1 MADKILFDESYLE
14 VRRTSGVNGRLEDPG
29 ELAELRESIEE
40 TVRPQLAVASAPPA
54 VARRSDHLVPVAA
67 AAGAVAAIAV
77 AAVLASIG
85 LRQEV
90 GDMALESYGHASG
103 EGRVL
108 QQYRQDS
115 ERVIRQKDSEVRTVL
130 RQLEELRR
138 RSEGL
143 SAVVEK
149 GLDIKES
156 QLSEQV
162 DAQLSRERAQL
173 AALGTAEA
181 EAEARL
187 EALKERLELE
197 SRAELQRLRREADEA
212 LAAQRAQLLANVDRA
227 ALELAAAADDRLGAA
242 SRPEPEEAREDLA
255 VAGEISSGLA
265 TALGLIR
272 KSDYAGASAQ
282 LARVRALLA
291 GASASRSVE
300 ARRATDLEVLDTLE
314 AYMSV
319 LRAQKAAA
327 APQPPAPAP
336 RPELGPIIGRVTLV
350 EGRRVVIEALVS
362 TPLASGAPLSIQRLD
377 AGRSPRDVVPARVV
391 DVSGTRI
398 VAYVDGSDL
407 PSITDLVHL
416 SAP

>member
-1 MADKILFDESYLE
+1 
-14 VRRTSGVNGRLEDPG
+14 
-29 ELAELRESIEE
+29 
-40 TVRPQLAVASAPPA
+40 
-54 VARRSDHLVPVAA
+54 VARRSDRLVPLAA
-67 AAGAVAAIAV
+67 AAGAVAAIAA

-85 LRQEV
+85 LRHEV
-90 GDMALESYGHASG
+90 GDMALESYGHVSG

-115 ERVIRQKDSEVRTVL
+115 ERVIRQKDSEVRSVL
-130 RQLEELRR
+130 RQLEELRK
-138 RSEGL
+138 RSAGL

-162 DAQLSRERAQL
+162 DLQLSRERAQL

-181 EAEARL
+181 EAEARID
-187 EALKERLELE
+187 ALKERLELE

-212 LAAQRAQLLANVDRA
+212 LAAQRAQLLASVDRA
-227 ALELAAAADDRLGAA
+227 AQELAAAADDRLGATA
-242 SRPEPEEAREDLA
+242 RPEPEEAREDLA
-255 VAGEISSGLA
+255 VAREIASGLA
-265 TALGLIR
+265 SALGLLR

-282 LARVRALLA
+282 LARVRRLLA
-291 GASASRSVE
+291 GEPASRSPSVE

-314 AYMSV
+314 AYVSV
-319 LRAQKAAA
+319 LRAQKAAV

-336 RPELGPIIGRVTLV
+336 PPELGPIIGRVTLV

-377 AGRSPRDVVPARVV
+377 AGRSPRDVVSVRVV

-398 VAYVDGSDL
+398 VAYVDGNDL